1 MSYKK
6 AFQVLQDGQIIV
18 FPCDTVMG
26 IGCAMNQ
33 PKAIKRLYKIKGRPT
48 DQPTAVL
55 VADIEMAK
63 MTVVDET
70 DRYLNK
76 IMKKYWPGALTVV
89 AEASSFVPKSI
100 LGNTSEIGIR
110 MPDFPELRNLIKKL
124 QVPLVATS
132 ANFRGEKTP
141 VRFEDIKKD
150 FLDRV
155 DYAIQDDSTGYTA
168 STVIKYL
175 GNGNFEYLRKGEI
188 KI

>member
-6 AFQVLQDGQIIV
+6 ALQVLQDGGIIV

-26 IGCAMNQ
+26 IGCSMNQ
-33 PKAIKRLYKIKGRPT
+33 PKAIKRLYEIKNRPT

-55 VADIEMAK
+55 VADIDMAK
-63 MTVVDET
+63 MTMKNEP

-76 IMKKYWPGALTVV
+76 IMRKYWPGALTVV
-89 AEASSFVPKSI
+89 VKADDLVPKSI
-100 LGNTSEIGIR
+100 KGGTSEVGIR
-110 MPDFPELRNLIKKL
+110 MPNFPELQDLIKKL

-132 ANFRGEKTP
+132 ANFKGEETP
-141 VRFEDIKKD
+141 IRFTDIKRN

-175 GNGNFEYLRKGEI
+175 GTGNFKYLRKGEI